1 MSATPRSTPR
11 KRHHVSGSGNTP
23 SGKRAQKRTDDDNT
37 ICRSLP
43 FGSPKKTRSRG
54 YIYSPRRTPQKSPVK
69 RHDWTDQENKALIE
83 FIDLSMLDENHNIEE
98 ENHWPMKGVDSPYW
112 KKAAKAIKKRT
123 HSSILLTASRVRK
136 QNQKLR
142 TQFDKSIKK
151 AAAHF
156 GLDVDIISKTR
167 KTTNTFDRATQTEP
181 MKQPMTQDSGIQTTG
196 TAQEQYTEQNLLE
209 DNSSDTSVKAGLA
222 MCKALLP
229 SSLSTLLVLLIPHI
243 VNLPSTPSFGDEL
256 FSNVATARGINTYPT
271 DFFSRSLDAMTTLQ
285 DSNKPN
291 LMYILARILTEKR
304 PGTSIPLLQ
313 LDRMP
318 FGMIQYQLQFYNATN
333 VHQISTSPD
342 YAVWLET
349 MVAEFPTRFIRLFRG
364 PGWSGVASQDKNNP
378 LKARMNVAAPSLSTV
393 YRRVRQDKFDGSPQ
407 IQIGALE
414 AIAKTK
420 PGARVW
426 FKADA
431 CDLKV
436 AIQTSMKGKWSGDV
450 DFGDGSVQKMYGEC
464 QRRLALVKEAGQL
477 SDRDRL
483 ETCLRTLL
491 VDMAEDVSLLARGL
505 TAANDK
511 YEAKYRQ
518 SNSSVEMLK
527 MLAWERIEYNTLL
540 EQAKAYHDRYESLLR
555 ALDPS
560 APATGQVR
568 KCLKEMAP
576 DSQIFLNNLF
586 KKKRQ
591 AADHAMVIMVA
602 DERRRQKPYAVPVQL
617 VPYHSIRDQQLQGLL
632 ENCHAEARK
641 LGLIPVG
648 DVTDGEFN
656 SLRTLGNQRPIH
668 IYEVIRQVKDST
680 RNTSPATILKFLR
693 KVGADEH
700 GTPLTELRETSIPP
714 EVIEE
719 FHQLTA
725 VEGMT
730 EEDAVVRLRGQLV
743 PPGYSPASF
752 RLNSPEGHV
761 DRLRSILA
769 TYRYRKRLDEY
780 QLQGVDLKLHMY
792 VPEKEE
798 GVYVHRREDHCHIL
812 KRLAGHLRTDPPRWF
827 NHRALEEALHPGE
840 GEPKTGLTEA
850 ALFGL
855 RKQNVKDAETLLS
868 YHVAAFLRH
877 RGYTR
882 EANYIETV
890 AGWHESADGRGLTE
904 QQRKDK
910 NKQMMET
917 ILDELM
923 PWHRLSPDLS
933 KMDINRFS
941 RGVLGWSR
949 ETLVAVTANIAS
961 MELRRREAADIG
973 YEEHPRAGT
982 TDDVEGFFAGLHR
995 HLGNVFTLKQL
1006 HERWPTEVRE
1016 FSKRIDPDLPFYY
1029 WTISERFREAE
1040 ETYPSFNDDPED
1052 GRLRLHRLC
1061 TCRREDASIFTSARG
1076 VLPVR
1081 NRGTIRQIMHR
1092 PEVPLPEVP
1101 NSLLPV

>member
-1 MSATPRSTPR
+1 MELGKEGAGCLAGGCLVWIMSATPRSTPR

-69 RHDWTDQENKALIE
+69 RHDWTDQENRALIE
-83 FIDLSMLDENHNIEE
+83 FVDLSMLDENHNIEE

-209 DNSSDTSVKAGLA
+209 DDSSDTSVKAGLA

-291 LMYILARILTEKR
+291 LMYILARFLTEKR

-333 VHQISTSPD
+333 VHQINTSPD

-414 AIAKTK
+414 AMAKTK

-568 KCLKEMAP
+568 KCLKELAP

-602 DERRRQKPYAVPVQL
+602 DERRRQKPYAVP
-617 VPYHSIRDQQLQGLL
+617 
-632 ENCHAEARK
+632 
-641 LGLIPVG
+641 
-648 DVTDGEFN
+648 
-656 SLRTLGNQRPIH
+656 
-668 IYEVIRQVKDST
+668 VKDST

-840 GEPKTGLTEA
+840 GEPKTG
-850 ALFGL
+850 
-855 RKQNVKDAETLLS
+855 
-868 YHVAAFLRH
+868 
-877 RGYTR
+877 
-882 EANYIETV
+882 
-890 AGWHESADGRGLTE
+890 
-904 QQRKDK
+904 
-910 NKQMMET
+910 
-917 ILDELM
+917 
-923 PWHRLSPDLS
+923 
-933 KMDINRFS
+933 FS

-1040 ETYPSFNDDPED
+1040 DTYPSFNDDPED
-1052 GRLRLHRLC
+1052 GRLRLHRLR